1 MKAVYLLIRAAKVFT
16 LLFFIGVL
24 LYIYFF
30 LPEQMGVHFN
40 EWGHADNYLPKSQ
53 FFYGAG
59 LFIILFNVAV
69 SLLGRFLTALPPK
82 LLPVPH
88 RDLWSATAETR
99 NAFNYVLRNWLNG
112 FVTVINVLLVAT
124 LLVLM
129 QVNTEMNADIE
140 DYAWVFVTGIV
151 LVLVWL
157 VYLPL
162 RLLKRPGAV
171 VSNQ

>member
-1 MKAVYLLIRAAKVFT
+1 MKPVYLLFRAAKVFS

-30 LPEQMGVHFN
+30 LPDQVGVHFN

-82 LLPVPH
+82 MLPVPH
-88 RDLWSATAETR
+88 RDHWSATAESR
-99 NAFNYVLRNWLNG
+99 NAFSYLLRNWLNG
-112 FVTVINVLLVAT
+112 FTTIINVILVAS
-124 LLVLM
+124 LLVLL
-129 QVNTEMNADIE
+129 QVNTEAKSDIE
-140 DYAWVFVTGIV
+140 DYAWVFLTAIGLMLAWV
-151 LVLVWL
+151 
-157 VYLPL
+157 VYLPV
-162 RLLKRPGAV
+162 RLLRRPPAV
-171 VSNQ
+171 AG

>member
-1 MKAVYLLIRAAKVFT
+1 MKPVYLLIRAAKVFS

-30 LPEQMGVHFN
+30 LPEQVGVHFN

-82 LLPVPH
+82 LLPVPN
-88 RDLWSATAETR
+88 RELWSATPETR
-99 NAFNYVLRNWLNG
+99 NTFSYLLRNWLNG
-112 FVTVINVLLVAT
+112 FVTIINVLLVGM
-124 LLVLM
+124 LLVLL
-129 QVNTEMNADIE
+129 QVNTEIGSDIE
-140 DYAWVFVTGIV
+140 DYAWVFVGGIV
-151 LVLVWL
+151 GVLAWVA
-157 VYLPL
+157 YLPV
-162 RLLKRPGAV
+162 RLLMRPGTV
-171 VSNQ
+171 VSN

>member
-1 MKAVYLLIRAAKVFT
+1 MKPVYLLIRAAKVFS

-30 LPEQMGVHFN
+30 LPDQVGVHFN
-40 EWGHADNYLPKSQ
+40 QWGHADNYLPKSQ

-82 LLPVPH
+82 LLPVPN
-88 RDLWSATAETR
+88 RELWSASAETR

-112 FVTVINVLLVAT
+112 FVAIVNVLLVAM
-124 LLVLM
+124 LLVLL
-129 QVNTEMNADIE
+129 QVNTETDADIE

-151 LVLVWL
+151 LILAWVA
-157 VYLPL
+157 YLPV
-162 RLLKRPGAV
+162 RLMKRPRIMAG
-171 VSNQ
+171 